1 MISMASH
8 ATWYLKAADPK
19 TLSEPTS
26 VGISAYD
33 SKIGAHHSG
42 WNGIANTLFTCA
54 SGDAAG
60 ISYATTFNNK
70 KGVYEAQA
78 TGSYVFGAAVPFF
91 VQTAAG
97 GVLNFTDESGTPAP
111 LRAQYAQSS
120 SIAAVTLS
128 DGNYTDK
135 AFWTVNADKQ
145 DVYTIGSDLQKMQVA
160 NAGVPQISILAYNMK
175 LSAYEAPFDGTATI
189 PVSLYAPAE
198 GTYSIAV
205 SNVPDDLNVLLMR
218 NGNLVWDITSSPY
231 AADLQ
236 AGDNSGYSLYVQRIK
251 EMGTG
256 VNNNGNETHNV
267 QKVLFND
274 RIYIIRDGRTYVIT
288 GECVKE

>member
-1 MISMASH
+1 MP
-8 ATWYLKAADPK
+8 LG
-19 TLSEPTS
+19 
-26 VGISAYD
+26 VFV
-33 SKIGAHHSG
+33 
-42 WNGIANTLFTCA
+42 IA
-54 SGDAAG
+54 
-60 ISYATTFNNK
+60 
-70 KGVYEAQA
+70 
-78 TGSYVFGAAVPFF
+78 
-91 VQTAAG
+91 
-97 GVLNFTDESGTPAP
+97 
-111 LRAQYAQSS
+111 
-120 SIAAVTLS
+120 
-128 DGNYTDK
+128 
-135 AFWTVNADKQ
+135 NADKQ

-175 LSAYEAPFDGTATI
+175 LSAYEAPVDGTATI

-274 RIYIIRDGRTYVIT
+274 RIYIIRDGKTYVIT